1 MASLRRVVPIASA
14 WSLLTVLQLTG
25 LGQNPLSVS
34 KPEADNS
41 VKAELASFAVDKQLQ
56 VNLFADESMGIANP
70 VCMRWDGRGR
80 LWVLCTWAYPQLK
93 PGEKPNDKLL
103 ILEDTNDDA
112 KADKISTYIDGLN
125 MPTGFALGHG
135 GAYIGNGRELLH
147 VRDTSGDG
155 KADERVVLFS
165 GFGTGDTHQTIN
177 SFEWSPG
184 GELFFSQGLHCFS
197 RVQTPWGIRKL
208 DEHGSWRLR
217 PLRRQLHPHRR
228 TSGGGNPWGFA
239 FGNWGEPFI
248 KSNGPGVSELLPGM
262 IASEKI
268 VGDYWGGAVQIG
280 ATKIKSMIIE
290 IVDTPVLPKNF
301 QGDFLIAG
309 YFARNIARLR
319 PTVDGAGHK
328 LQTLAPILTSTHNA
342 FRPVD
347 LNTGPDGALYIADW
361 FNPIIGHYQA
371 SLRHPDRD
379 KINGRIWRITTKGQR
394 LLKPAALGKMN
405 AAQLCNQLASPL
417 RRTRKQAKL
426 RLMDLPK
433 DKAIAATQQWVD
445 SINPADPALEPKLFE
460 AIGVFESHEV
470 VDRPLLE
477 RLLASKDYRARAYA
491 TRVIGRWHDRL
502 KNPLALL
509 RHSATDEHLRVR
521 LEAIVAASDVREA
534 ESISIAAQA
543 AYGSA
548 DRFITFAFKKA
559 VHSLASEW
567 KPALLTGKLDFAKPE
582 HLFSVVR
589 ESGGNEVASVVR
601 QKLADP
607 GLSNARKLILAE
619 LLAQI
624 GNSADAGLAL
634 KSAPINPSILHAL
647 VNAARERDLKAPAN
661 AAELLNVPLKTTAT
675 RAGAVQL
682 IGAWKINAHAETILA
697 FAASQTEPLAVR
709 VAAAVALGEL
719 NIAQAGEM
727 LTSLVTGNGAAD
739 LRVGA
744 LGSLAKLD
752 VVRAAQL
759 TARLS
764 GRVKPDE
771 LGPLLAMLLQRNVG
785 ADAMADALGHTEVS
799 ADTAKLILRWLNE
812 AGREEPKLNLVLN
825 KLIGVQS
832 VAPIY
837 SADYV
842 GALAKE
848 ALAKGDALN
857 GKKIFQLPLASCTA
871 CHAVD
876 DVRGAV
882 TSVKGPNLSAVA
894 AGLPIDLLVESVLW
908 PARQIKEGYA
918 ATTVITKDG
927 RVLSGF
933 AHSEDKT
940 VLRVRDLATGKTAS
954 VQTSNI
960 EQRTRNGTVMP
971 SGLTASLTRAEL
983 LDLIKYL
990 STLKTTGELK

>member
-1 MASLRRVVPIASA
+1 MVSLRRVVPIASA
-14 WSLLTVLQLTG
+14 WSLFTVLQPAG
-25 LGQNPLSVS
+25 LGQNSLSVS
-34 KPEADNS
+34 KPEVDNS

-93 PGEKPNDKLL
+93 PGAKPNDKLL
-103 ILEDTNDDA
+103 ILEDTNGDA

-147 VRDTSGDG
+147 VRDTTGDG

-177 SFEWSPG
+177 SFAWSPG

-217 PLRRQLHPHRR
+217 PLRRQLHAHRR

-239 FGNWGEPFI
+239 FGDWGEPFI

-262 IASEKI
+262 VASEQI
-268 VGDYWGGAVQIG
+268 VGDYWGGAAQIG

-290 IVDTPVLPKNF
+290 IVDTPVLPKDF

-319 PTVDGAGHK
+319 PTVNGAGHK
-328 LQTLAPILTSTHNA
+328 LQTLAPVLTSTHNA

-347 LNTGPDGALYIADW
+347 LNTGPDGALYVADW

-379 KINGRIWRITTKGQR
+379 KKHGRIWRITTKGQP
-394 LLKPAALGKMN
+394 LLKPPALAKMN
-405 AAQLCNQLASPL
+405 AAQLCNQLSAPL
-417 RRTRKQAKL
+417 RRTRKLAKL

-433 DKAIAATQQWVD
+433 AKAIAATQQWVD
-445 SINPADPALEPKLFE
+445 ALKPTDLALEAKLFE

-477 RLLASKDYRARAYA
+477 RLLTSKDYRARAYA
-491 TRVIGRWHDRL
+491 TRVVGRWHDRL

-509 RHSATDEHLRVR
+509 RRSATDEHSRVR

-534 ESISIAAQA
+534 ESITIVAQA
-543 AYGSA
+543 ADGSA
-548 DRFITFAFKKA
+548 DRFITFAFKNA
-559 VHSLASEW
+559 VHALASEW
-567 KPALLTGKLDFAKPE
+567 KPALLAGKLDFSKPA
-582 HLFSVVR
+582 HLLSVVR
-589 ESGGNEVASVVR
+589 EGGGNEVASVVR
-601 QKLADP
+601 KKLADP
-607 GLSNARKLILAE
+607 ALSTARKIILAE
-619 LLAQI
+619 LLAHI
-624 GNSADAGLAL
+624 GNSADAALAL
-634 KSAPINPSILHAL
+634 ELASIHPTILHAL
-647 VNAARERDLKAPAN
+647 VNAARERNLQAPAN
-661 AAELLNVPLKTTAT
+661 AAKLLNVPLKSTAT
-675 RAGAVQL
+675 RDGAVQL
-682 IGAWKINAHAETILA
+682 IGAWKLNAHAETIRALA
-697 FAASQTEPLAVR
+697 TDQTEPRAVR
-709 VAAAVALGEL
+709 VAAAVALGQL
-719 NIAQAGEM
+719 NIPQAVET
-727 LTSLVTGNGAAD
+727 LASLVMVNGAAD
-739 LRVGA
+739 LRVAA
-744 LGSLAKLD
+744 LGSLAKHD
-752 VVRAAQL
+752 VALAAQL

-764 GRVKPDE
+764 GQVKPHE
-771 LGPLLAMLLQRNVG
+771 LGPVLAALLQRNAG
-785 ADAMADALGHTEVS
+785 ADAMAGALGQAEVS
-799 ADTAKLILRWLNE
+799 ADTAKLILRWLNA
-812 AGREEPKLNLVLN
+812 AGRVEKKLNLVLN
-825 KLIGVQS
+825 KLIGVQL
-832 VAPIY
+832 VAPVY
-837 SADYV
+837 SADFV

-848 ALAKGDALN
+848 ALAKGDAVN
-857 GKKIFQLPLASCTA
+857 GKKVFQLPLASCTA

-876 DVRGAV
+876 GVRGAV

-894 AGLPIDLLVESVLW
+894 AGLPMDLLVESVLW

-940 VLRVRDLATGKTAS
+940 VLRVRDLATGKIAPVRTA
-954 VQTSNI
+954 NI
-960 EQRTRNGTVMP
+960 KQRTRNGTVMP
-971 SGLTASLTRAEL
+971 PGLTASLTRAEL
-983 LDLIKYL
+983 RDLIKYL
-990 STLKTTGELK
+990 STLKTSGELK